1 VSCRPIRRPGPSSR
15 ATDPEEAI
23 VATQPSR
30 LWRDVFRR
38 RVLVAACLFGVWA
51 AAIEAR
57 LVYLQVFRYA
67 DLQARAERQ
76 QNRTIPAPAKRGEI
90 VDRHGRVLAYSVD
103 TDSIY
108 AVPPEIENPG
118 RAADALCK
126 ALGDCPPSERSAL
139 VERLGRQRPFVFVRR
154 QISPEAALRVT
165 ALDLDG
171 IGFIKENR
179 RFYPKKELASHLLGY
194 VGVDN
199 VGLSGIEAA
208 YNSSIRGQDGTV
220 LIQTDAKRKAFSR
233 LERPPTAGAN
243 LELTID
249 ENLQHIV
256 ERELKAGVREN
267 RAASGVAVMIDPGSG
282 EILALANEPTF
293 NPNTFRTAEDAKRRN
308 RSVQDLYEPGST
320 FKFVTAS
327 AAIEE
332 KVIRK
337 EDSVDVSA
345 GSIRFGA
352 RQIDDVH
359 TYGVLTFTDV
369 IVKSSN
375 VGAIKVGLKLGPE
388 RLGRYIARF
397 GFGRTISP
405 DFPAE
410 NPGIV
415 WNPSQ
420 LNDSALASVSM
431 GYQVGVT
438 PLQMAAAAASI
449 ANGGTLFPPRVL
461 RAVVRDG
468 KRAPVKA
475 TEATRTVSAE
485 TAAELVTIMEEVVAR
500 GTATAAQI
508 PGFTVAGK
516 TGTAAKLVGG
526 RYSSSEYNASFVGFA
541 PSRKPAFV
549 LVVVIDSPH
558 GAGYYGGVVAAP
570 IFRRI
575 TEASLRYLGIGPTID
590 PHPPVLVDRRG
601 IAPERTV
608 SAPALQASI
617 IPVRGPVSTSGD
629 VVPDLRGLS
638 ARDAVHTLTKL
649 GMIGRLEGVGFVV
662 GQRPEPGTPIERGAV
677 STLVLKRA
685 MPVETVA
692 GVYP

>member
-1 VSCRPIRRPGPSSR
+1 
-15 ATDPEEAI
+15 
-23 VATQPSR
+23 VASQPSHA
-30 LWRDVFRR
+30 WRDLFRR
-38 RVLVAACLFGVWA
+38 RILVAACMLGIWA
-51 AAIEAR
+51 SAIEAR

-90 VDRHGRVLAYSVD
+90 VDRHGRILAFSVD

-108 AVPPEIENPG
+108 AVPPEI
-118 RAADALCK
+118 ADAKQAAAALCG
-126 ALGDCPPSERSAL
+126 ALGDCAPSEQSAL

-154 QISPEAALRVT
+154 QVPPEAAGRVA

-171 IGFIKENR
+171 IGFTKENR

-256 ERELKAGVREN
+256 ERELKAGVREH
-267 RAASGVAVMIDPGSG
+267 RAASGVALMMDPMTG

-293 NPNTFRTAEDAKRRN
+293 NPNTFRTAEETRRRN

-332 KVIRK
+332 KVVRK
-337 EDSVDVSA
+337 EDSIDVSA
-345 GSIRFGA
+345 GNIRFGA

-359 TYGVLTFTDV
+359 QYGVLTFTDV

-375 VGAIKVGLKLGPE
+375 VGAIKVGLRLGPE
-388 RLGRYIARF
+388 RLGRYISKF
-397 GFGRTISP
+397 GFGRTLSP
-405 DFPAE
+405 DFPGE

-438 PLQMAAAAASI
+438 PLQMATAASSI
-449 ANGGTLFPPRVL
+449 ANGGTLLQPRVL
-461 RAVVRDG
+461 RAVARDG
-468 KRAPVKA
+468 KRVPVKL
-475 TEATRTVSAE
+475 TEVARTVSKD
-485 TAAELVTIMEEVVAR
+485 TAAELTTIMEEVVAR
-500 GTATAAQI
+500 GTATAAQV
-508 PGFTVAGK
+508 PGYTVAGK

-526 RYSSSEYNASFVGFA
+526 RYSTSEYNASFVGFA
-541 PSRKPAFV
+541 PSRNPAFV
-549 LVVVIDSPH
+549 IVIVIDSPRT
-558 GAGYYGGVVAAP
+558 AGYYGGVVAAP

-575 TEASLRYLGIGPTID
+575 AESSLRYLGIGPTID

-601 IAPERTV
+601 IRAELAA
-608 SAPALQASI
+608 SASRVRPSI
-617 IPVRGPVSTSGD
+617 IPVRSTAPVSDD
-629 VVPDLRGLS
+629 VLPDLRGLS
-638 ARDAVHTLTKL
+638 ARDAVKTLTKL
-649 GMIGRLEGVGFVV
+649 GLVGRLEGVGFVV
-662 GQRPEPGTPIERGAV
+662 SQRPAPGTPIERGAAC
-677 STLVLKRA
+677 TLVLKRA
-685 MPVETVA
+685 VPSEAPT
-692 GVYP
+692 GDHP

>member
-1 VSCRPIRRPGPSSR
+1 
-15 ATDPEEAI
+15 
-23 VATQPSR
+23 VASQPSHA
-30 LWRDVFRR
+30 WRDTFRR
-38 RVLVAACLFGVWA
+38 RILVAACLLGIWA

-57 LVYLQVFRYA
+57 LVYLQVFRYE

-90 VDRHGRVLAYSVD
+90 VDRHGRVLAFSVD

-108 AVPPEIENPG
+108 AVPPEI
-118 RAADALCK
+118 ADARKAAAALCT
-126 ALGDCPPSERSAL
+126 ALGDCVPAERTAL

-154 QISPEAALRVT
+154 QVSPEVASRV
-165 ALDLDG
+165 ARLELDG

-233 LERPPTAGAN
+233 LERPPTSGVN

-256 ERELKAGVREN
+256 ERELRAGVREN
-267 RAASGVAVMIDPGSG
+267 RAASGVALMMDPWTG

-293 NPNTFRTAEDAKRRN
+293 NPNTFRTAEEARRRN

-332 KVIRK
+332 RVIRK
-337 EDSVDVSA
+337 EDAIDVSP
-345 GSIRFGA
+345 GHIRFGA

-359 TYGVLTFTDV
+359 PYGVLTFTDV

-375 VGAIKVGLKLGPE
+375 VGAIKVGLRLGPE
-388 RLGRYIARF
+388 RLGRYIAKF
-397 GFGRTISP
+397 GFGRTLSP
-405 DFPAE
+405 DFPGE

-438 PLQMAAAAASI
+438 PLQMATAAASI
-449 ANGGTLFPPRVL
+449 ANGGALLQPRVL

-468 KRAPVKA
+468 KRVPVTPIEVA
-475 TEATRTVSAE
+475 RTVSKE
-485 TAAELVTIMEEVVAR
+485 TAAVLTTIMEEVVER

-508 PGFTVAGK
+508 PGYTVAGK

-549 LVVVIDSPH
+549 IVVVIDSPRA
-558 GAGYYGGVVAAP
+558 AGYYGGVVAAP

-575 TEASLRYLGIGPTID
+575 AEASLRYLGIGPTLD
-590 PHPPVLVDRRG
+590 PQPPVLVNRRA
-601 IAPERTV
+601 IAPELPASASPART
-608 SAPALQASI
+608 SI
-617 IPVRGPVSTSGD
+617 IPIRSTAPVSDD
-629 VVPDLRGLS
+629 VLPDLRGLS
-638 ARDAVHTLTKL
+638 ARDAVRTLTKL
-649 GMIGRLEGVGFVV
+649 GLVGRLDGSGFVV
-662 GQRPEPGTPIERGAV
+662 SQRPAPGTSVERGGAC
-677 STLVLKRA
+677 TLVLQRVVPREA
-685 MPVETVA
+685 PA
-692 GVYP
+692 GDHP